1 MRIIHSAASAT
12 KQHTKQNPQQI
23 YLNWNLTEQV
33 TTFSPDSDK
42 KLSSFFKSKTCLS
55 IETSK
60 VSSPVKIVKTL
71 NDIAK
76 KNVLMSYTKKQL
88 MTLPKFLQKELKVA
102 I

>member
-1 MRIIHSAASAT
+1 MRIIHSAATAT

-33 TTFSPDSDK
+33 TTSSPGSDM
-42 KLSSFFKSKTCLS
+42 KLPSFFKSKTCLN
-55 IETSK
+55 IESSK

-88 MTLPKFLQKELKVA
+88 MILPMFLQKELKIAV
-102 I
+102 